1 MNPFRFPITS
11 LLGPN
16 SFLSFE
22 PMNLI
27 IEPSENCG
35 GLYLGNYEAASD
47 VSLLKK
53 HGIRAVLTVAADL
66 KLIYPEGFFHEK
78 ISALDMVSYDL
89 SKHFSRCFDFI
100 DKYRAETNVL
110 VHCLAG
116 ISRSATIV
124 IAYLMRMNKSGF
136 DQCFSFVKKRRKIIY
151 PNPGFIR
158 QLKIFSSQING
169 KNVGIIDKNRSQS
182 KAKFDESQNNLRSL
196 SLTTLHKKQQEPINF
211 KTPQKSYN
219 YFNVNFNSNALEKN
233 KTVVKPMVANAPI
246 IRNPNDYIKNPYMQN
261 LSKSN
266 KKESTT
272 NKLTGKF
279 MTPAT
284 TKSKI
289 PEYSNFLILKS
300 KKI

>member
-66 KLIYPEGFFHEK
+66 KLTYPEGFAHER
-78 ISALDMVSYDL
+78 IAAFDMVSYDL
-89 SKHFSRCFDFI
+89 SKHFNRCFEFI
-100 DKYRAETNVL
+100 DKLRAETNVL

-136 DQCFSFVKKRRKIIY
+136 DQAFSFVKKRRKIIY

-169 KNVGIIDKNRSQS
+169 KNVGVIDKNRAQS

-196 SLTTLHKKQQEPINF
+196 SLTNIKKKQQEPINF

-219 YFNVNFNSNALEKN
+219 YFNVNFVSNAITLEKN
-233 KTVVKPMVANAPI
+233 KTTAKPMVNYNSNLK
-246 IRNPNDYIKNPYMQN
+246 NPNDYVKNPYMQN

-272 NKLTGKF
+272 KLTTKF
-279 MTPAT
+279 MTPVP
-284 TKSKI
+284 TKS
-289 PEYSNFLILKS
+289 
-300 KKI
+300 